1 MEDIRRNGSG
11 YANPTAYTAVK
22 KADRKPMNAKEY
34 LRQVA
39 KLNNMLRN
47 KTAELEMWRS
57 VAVGISGS
65 CDGERVQSSGNPQK
79 MADAVIKCVET
90 EQQISDYIHR
100 KSQIIKDIERLPAE
114 EYDLL
119 HKKYIQFF
127 TLDEI
132 AAGSGKSYSWA
143 TSVHGIALKHLQE
156 ILDERGRKGNV

>member
-1 MEDIRRNGSG
+1 MYGESR
-11 YANPTAYTAVK
+11 VVL
-22 KADRKPMNAKEY
+22 MNAKEY
-34 LRQVA
+34 LRQVG
-39 KLNNMLRN
+39 KLNYMIRN

-65 CDGERVQSSGNPQK
+65 SDGERVQSSGNPQR

-90 EQQISDYIHR
+90 ERQIYEYIR
-100 KSQIIKDIERLPAE
+100 KKSRIIEDIERLPSE

-132 AAGSGKSYSWA
+132 AADSGKSYSWA

-156 ILDERGRKGNV
+156 ILDERGRESNV

>member
-1 MEDIRRNGSG
+1 
-11 YANPTAYTAVK
+11 
-22 KADRKPMNAKEY
+22 MNAKEY

-100 KSQIIKDIERLPAE
+100 KSQIIKDLELAPGGRVRL
-114 EYDLL
+114 
-119 HKKYIQFF
+119 
-127 TLDEI
+127 
-132 AAGSGKSYSWA
+132 AA
-143 TSVHGIALKHLQE
+143 QE
-156 ILDERGRKGNV
+156 IYPVLYAGRDCRRQRKIVFLGYKCPWHRPETSSGDSGRERKKRQCIKIDG

>member
-1 MEDIRRNGSG
+1 MYGESR
-11 YANPTAYTAVK
+11 VVL
-22 KADRKPMNAKEY
+22 MNAKEY
-34 LRQVA
+34 LRQVG
-39 KLNNMLRN
+39 KLNYMIRN

-65 CDGERVQSSGNPQK
+65 RDGERVQSSGNPQR

-90 EQQISDYIHR
+90 ERQIYEYIR
-100 KSQIIKDIERLPAE
+100 KKSRIIEDIERLPSE

-132 AAGSGKSYSWA
+132 AADSGKSYSWA

-156 ILDERGRKGNV
+156 ILDERGRESNV